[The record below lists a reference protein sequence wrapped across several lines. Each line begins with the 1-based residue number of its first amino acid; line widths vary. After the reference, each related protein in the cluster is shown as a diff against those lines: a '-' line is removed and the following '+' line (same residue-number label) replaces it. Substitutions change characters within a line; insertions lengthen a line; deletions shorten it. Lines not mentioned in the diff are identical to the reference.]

1 MLITTDLSKD
11 EVWKEVVRRTRH
23 NNGDFKDSEVRII
36 KYYSKDNTGK
46 SAGRNKVP
54 VKAIEA
60 DGTVRHF
67 ESVIACCRFYGVSD
81 NMVYYVI
88 KKGAPTRGPLKGVR
102 IEYAE

>member
-1 MLITTDLSKD
+1 MLITTVSTKD
-11 EVWKEVVRRTRH
+11 EVWKEIVRRTRY
-23 NNGDFKDSEVRII
+23 NDGDFKDSEVRII
-36 KYYSKDNTGK
+36 KYYYKDNTGE

-54 VKAIEA
+54 VKAIEI

-67 ESVIACCRFYGVSD
+67 DSVVACCRFYGVSD

-88 KKGAPTRGPLKGVR
+88 KKGAPTRGPLKGFR

>member
-1 MLITTDLSKD
+1 MLITTDLTCD
-11 EVWKEVVRRTRH
+11 EVWSEVVKRTRH
-23 NNGDFKDSEVRII
+23 NDGDFTDSEVKII
-36 KYYSKDNTGK
+36 KYYFKDGTGK
-46 SAGRNKVP
+46 SAGRNKRP

-60 DGTVRHF
+60 DGTVRYF

-88 KKGAPTRGPLKGVR
+88 NKGAPTRGPLKGLR